1 MGKEKTEFE
10 EKFVSKTEKTKKL
23 WEKRITENT
32 TLSMESV
39 QWMAQRINSLLEYM
53 RYGYALIAYRKQDGS
68 FYMGRGTLVSYE
80 SDFKKKHD
88 MTSIKAHV
96 AYWDA
101 SDVYKRQAYWDAE
114 QQGWRTFLIE
124 NFMEWRPI
132 VN

>member
-53 RYGYALIAYRKQDGS
+53 RYGAGRQLLHGKRNPCFLRKRLQKE
-68 FYMGRGTLVSYE
+68 T
-80 SDFKKKHD
+80 
-88 MTSIKAHV
+88 
-96 AYWDA
+96 
-101 SDVYKRQAYWDAE
+101 
-114 QQGWRTFLIE
+114 
-124 NFMEWRPI
+124 
-132 VN
+132 

>member
-1 MGKEKTEFE
+1 MGKTDYGKHDIEHGVCTMDGTTH
-10 EKFVSKTEKTKKL
+10 KFPIGIHAIRICIDSLPKAGRQL
-23 WEKRITENT
+23 LHGKRNPC
-32 TLSMESV
+32 
-39 QWMAQRINSLLEYM
+39 
-53 RYGYALIAYRKQDGS
+53 
-68 FYMGRGTLVSYE
+68 SYE

-96 AYWDA
+96 
-101 SDVYKRQAYWDAE
+101 AYWDAE

>member
-1 MGKEKTEFE
+1 MGKTDYGKHDIEHGVCTMDGTAH
-10 EKFVSKTEKTKKL
+10 KFPTG
-23 WEKRITENT
+23 IH
-32 TLSMESV
+32 
-39 QWMAQRINSLLEYM
+39 
-53 RYGYALIAYRKQDGS
+53 
-68 FYMGRGTLVSYE
+68 VSYE

-96 AYWDA
+96 
-101 SDVYKRQAYWDAE
+101 AYWDAE

>member
-1 MGKEKTEFE
+1 MGKTDYGKHDIEHGVCTMDGTAH
-10 EKFVSKTEKTKKL
+10 KF
-23 WEKRITENT
+23 
-32 TLSMESV
+32 
-39 QWMAQRINSLLEYM
+39 LLEYM
-53 RYGYALIAYRKQDGS
+53 QYGYALIAYRKQDGS

-101 SDVYKRQAYWDAE
+101 E